1 MAAGLGRRAGPAPG
15 TDDWHADRPAVVAA
29 GARAGVKEKMAAR
42 ARHRGELPGQVA
54 VLQQMRQRSREV
66 CAELERRS
74 RGSGGSWW
82 EPEKSERQEEQE
94 AEEMQQLTEELQTLE
109 VQVAAVHPKVK
120 REAERLQNMAQLA
133 ALGQDHRVAQGGG
146 AGRGMQSAGDQ
157 AAQEKA
163 QDSAWGRWQ
172 LEMKRG
178 MEEKRRYIFTR
189 SARRTSTS
197 VGLVERGGL
206 LCSQMTT
213 N

>member
-1 MAAGLGRRAGPAPG
+1 MAL
-15 TDDWHADRPAVVAA
+15 
-29 GARAGVKEKMAAR
+29 
-42 ARHRGELPGQVA
+42 
-54 VLQQMRQRSREV
+54 LQQMRQRGKEV
-66 CAELERRS
+66 CAELERRNK
-74 RGSGGSWW
+74 GSSGSWW
-82 EPEKSERQEEQE
+82 EPEKSEWQKEQE
-94 AEEMQQLTEELQTLE
+94 AEELQQLTRELQALE
-109 VQVAAVHPKVK
+109 LQVAAVHPKVE

-172 LEMKRG
+172 LEMKSLG
-178 MEEKRRYIFTR
+178 KEEERRFILTR
-189 SARRTSTS
+189 SARRISTP
-197 VGLVERGGL
+197 VGLVERRGL